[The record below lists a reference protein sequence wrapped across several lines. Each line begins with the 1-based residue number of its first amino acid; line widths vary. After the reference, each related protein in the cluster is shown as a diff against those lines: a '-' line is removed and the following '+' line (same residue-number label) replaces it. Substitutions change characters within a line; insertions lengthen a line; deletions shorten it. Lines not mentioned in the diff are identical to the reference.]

1 MKKLSILLLDDEKR
15 ITEQISTYLRK
26 KNFNVLSANHPNQAF
41 EILQNTKIDVM
52 ISDIMMPDIDGLEVL
67 QRVKQ
72 EFPDTEVIMISGH
85 GDMDT
90 VISAIRHG
98 AVDYLRK
105 PFGPLDIQLA
115 IERTGK
121 FLILQDKL
129 QTVEGKLQI
138 AENRSSL
145 ISRELESTIQKDF
158 IGISDS
164 IKAVLNLA
172 ERAAKDKDISVLIT
186 GENGTGKEIIAR
198 IIHYSGPVKENA
210 FFPVNS
216 SAIPETLLESE
227 FFGHIKGA
235 FTGAEKNKQGCFEL
249 ASGGTLFLDEIA
261 DMPFSLQAKLLRA
274 LEEKRIKQVGGTRE
288 IKVDVRII
296 SATNK
301 DLKKLIEES
310 KFRLDLY
317 HRINTLE
324 INIPPLRERTEDI
337 KPLLE
342 HYIAFFAKKKKK
354 KAPQISEN
362 LVKEL
367 KNYSFPGNV
376 RELKNMVER
385 ALILTDNDI
394 LNIDDFII
402 DFKNSKTIMNN
413 TLNLEDLEQTSIRE
427 ALKKSDYNQTK
438 ASKLLG
444 ISKDAL
450 FRRIKK
456 FDMNIRK
463 EIE

>member
-1 MKKLSILLLDDEKR
+1 MKDLTILLLDDEKR
-15 ITEQISTYLRK
+15 ITDQISAYLLK
-26 KNFNVLSANHPNQAF
+26 KKFNVLIANHPEEAF
-41 EILQNTKIDVM
+41 EILNSSKIDIM
-52 ISDIMMPDIDGLEVL
+52 ISDIMMPDIDGIEVL
-67 QRVKQ
+67 KKVKID
-72 EFPDTEVIMISGH
+72 FPETEVIMISGH

-121 FLILQDKL
+121 FLDMQNKL
-129 QTVEGKLQI
+129 QTTEYKLQK

-145 ISRELESTIQKDF
+145 ISRELEYKIEKDF
-158 IGISDS
+158 IGISKG
-164 IKAVLNLA
+164 IKSVLDLAVKA
-172 ERAAKDKDISVLIT
+172 SKDKDISVLIT

-198 IIHYSGPVKENA
+198 IIHFSGPAKENA
-210 FFPVNS
+210 FYPVNS
-216 SAIPETLLESE
+216 SAIPESLLESE
-227 FFGHIKGA
+227 FFGHVKGA

-261 DMPFSLQAKLLRA
+261 DMPYSLQAKLLRA
-274 LEEKRIKQVGGTRE
+274 LEEKKIKQVGGSRE

-301 DLKKLIEES
+301 NPKKLIDEN
-310 KFRLDLY
+310 KFRMDLY

-324 INIPPLRERTEDI
+324 IHIPPLRERTEDI

-342 HYIAFFAKKKKK
+342 HYVTFFARKKKKQV
-354 KAPQISEN
+354 PEISEN
-362 LVKEL
+362 LVREL

-385 ALILTDNDI
+385 ALILTDKNV
-394 LNIDDFII
+394 LSIDDFII
-402 DFKNSKTIMNN
+402 DFKNSKTISQNS
-413 TLNLEDLEQTSIRE
+413 LNLDNLEQESIKE
-427 ALKKSDYNQTK
+427 ALRKSDFNQTK
-438 ASKLLG
+438 AAKILG

-456 FDMNIRK
+456 FNLNIKK
-463 EIE
+463 ELE